1 MKKATEFLA
10 SSIGRIIQAVIGLS
24 VVLMAALALDQTP
37 LWLKPNPLLLIKVG
51 YALPI

>member
-10 SSIGRIIQAVIGLS
+10 SSTGRIIRAAVGLS
-24 VVLMAALALDQTP
+24 VVLMAALALRQTA

-51 YALPI
+51 